1 MAKGTFTTYIKEFS
15 DYGNRVSQE
24 ALDLFLNFLIEFP
37 KESRIFVC
45 GNGGSAST
53 AEHFSADF
61 STGSRKRGRGLSI
74 SCLNSNN
81 SIMTQIANDFTY
93 SDVFAQQLILEAK
106 EGDCLITFS
115 ASGNSANIL
124 SAISE
129 AKNRGMKTAAF
140 TGFDGGATRKQV
152 DFSVHVET
160 EIGAYGIVEDI
171 HLSLVHYL
179 VERFRSAN
187 SK

>member
-1 MAKGTFTTYIKEFS
+1 MSIKTFNSYIKEFS
-15 DYGNRVSQE
+15 NSGSRVSQE
-24 ALDLFLNFLIEFP
+24 VLDLFLNFLIEFP

-61 STGSRKRGRGLSI
+61 STGSSRRGRGLSV
-74 SCLNSNN
+74 SCLNSNH
-81 SIMTQIANDFTY
+81 SILTQIANDFTY
-93 SDVFAQQLILEAK
+93 SDVFTQQLILEAE

-115 ASGNSANIL
+115 ASGNSTNIL

-129 AKNRGMKTAAF
+129 AKNRRMKTAAF
-140 TGFDGGATRKQV
+140 TGFDGGATKKQV
-152 DFSVHVET
+152 DFPIHVET
-160 EIGAYGIVEDI
+160 EIGAYGIVEDV

-179 VERFRSAN
+179 VERFRGAN